1 MLPQRP
7 VMTPTEELIQSGVG
21 AAVGG
26 HQTPPL
32 PLPIRK
38 PKPSTTS
45 TTLPTTKA
53 QQQSAPIQAKLNQI
67 SLLQLSDMSLG
78 ELAATLQLPP
88 ARLACMTL
96 TELAL
101 RLAELN
107 KCSAEEEEEVAVVEE
122 EEETVQVKLDEG
134 TEVCYKGGRK
144 YEILSNTQ
152 EVEDSVAHRQTNDTQ
167 RADIQ
172 PTSTFNSASEASER
186 DRYAALREIMEQD
199 LAVVSTQ
206 VMILQ

>member
-1 MLPQRP
+1 
-7 VMTPTEELIQSGVG
+7 
-21 AAVGG
+21 
-26 HQTPPL
+26 
-32 PLPIRK
+32 
-38 PKPSTTS
+38 
-45 TTLPTTKA
+45 
-53 QQQSAPIQAKLNQI
+53 
-67 SLLQLSDMSLG
+67 
-78 ELAATLQLPP
+78 
-88 ARLACMTL
+88 MTL

-206 VMILQ
+206 VMILQW